1 MDASDEIMRQSE
13 SERARVDDLLTA
25 NQAEFDRKYQ
35 ENEQAIR
42 GVDANIETL
51 DDKIVD
57 LNEMVG
63 ARLISNAFSCIKLCL

>member
-1 MDASDEIMRQSE
+1 MRQSE

-63 ARLISNAFSCIKLCL
+63 ARLICTKANAFSLIAIIWR